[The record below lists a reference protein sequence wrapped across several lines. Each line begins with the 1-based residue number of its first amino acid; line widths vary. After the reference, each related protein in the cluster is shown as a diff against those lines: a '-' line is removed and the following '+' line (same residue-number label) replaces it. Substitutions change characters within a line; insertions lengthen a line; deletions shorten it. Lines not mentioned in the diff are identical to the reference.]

1 MAVFDKIQ
9 NIMDKTIAPVASKV
23 ADSKMLDALMGGMM
37 CTLPMTL
44 GVSVIAILINFPIP
58 GFSDWVV
65 SSGLMATGNSI
76 LTVTMNMMGI
86 YISFFIG
93 LRWGKVC
100 GLSGYTGGI
109 VSGAVFLAFMPQQSF
124 EDIPMASFIN
134 TSYMGSNGIFVAIL
148 LGLIVPKVTAILMS
162 KLEIKLPDMVPP
174 MVADSL
180 SPMFAA
186 IVLFTAVWF
195 AKWGLSFTPW
205 GNLFDMI
212 NTLIGTPVT
221 MVGASPLAYIIVCSL
236 QSIFWFF
243 GVHPNVM
250 LNFYAPVIMACS
262 AANTEAII
270 AGEALPYGAWAVVA
284 LGTAIGGQANA
295 LGISISLLFTKSER
309 FKAIRGI
316 ALVPSLFNISEPLM
330 FGLPVVLN
338 PTYFIPFVLNIPVC
352 AIVVQA
358 LYALG
363 LGAAFNPTIQ
373 LPWVLPQPVIAF
385 MQGGIGCLVISVA
398 VLAVSVLMY
407 TPFTLMADRQA
418 LREEQASPLWLIARR
433 CERSRPLSRNRPHR
447 DFHIH
452 TIIFHEVGSVG

>member
-44 GVSVIAILINFPIP
+44 SVSVIAILINFPIP

-418 LREEQASPLWLIARR
+418 LREEQAALEESAA
-433 CERSRPLSRNRPHR
+433 
-447 DFHIH
+447 
-452 TIIFHEVGSVG
+452 

>member
-407 TPFTLMADRQA
+407 TPFTLMADCQA
-418 LREEQASPLWLIARR
+418 LREEQAALEESAA
-433 CERSRPLSRNRPHR
+433 
-447 DFHIH
+447 
-452 TIIFHEVGSVG
+452 

>member
-180 SPMFAA
+180 SPMLAA

-316 ALVPSLFNISEPLM
+316 ALIPSLFNISEPLM

-418 LREEQASPLWLIARR
+418 LREEQAALEESAA
-433 CERSRPLSRNRPHR
+433 
-447 DFHIH
+447 
-452 TIIFHEVGSVG
+452 

>member
-148 LGLIVPKVTAILMS
+148 LGLIVPKVTDILMS

-418 LREEQASPLWLIARR
+418 LREEQAALEESAA
-433 CERSRPLSRNRPHR
+433 
-447 DFHIH
+447 
-452 TIIFHEVGSVG
+452 

>member
-65 SSGLMATGNSI
+65 SSGLMATGNTI

-418 LREEQASPLWLIARR
+418 LREEQAALEESAA
-433 CERSRPLSRNRPHR
+433 
-447 DFHIH
+447 
-452 TIIFHEVGSVG
+452 

>member
-284 LGTAIGGQANA
+284 LGTAIGGQAIA

-338 PTYFIPFVLNIPVC
+338 PMYFIPFVLNIPVC

-418 LREEQASPLWLIARR
+418 LREEQAALEESAA
-433 CERSRPLSRNRPHR
+433 
-447 DFHIH
+447 
-452 TIIFHEVGSVG
+452 

>member
-134 TSYMGSNGIFVAIL
+134 TSYMGSNGVFVAIL

-338 PTYFIPFVLNIPVC
+338 PMYFIPFVLNIPVC

-418 LREEQASPLWLIARR
+418 LREEQAALEESAA
-433 CERSRPLSRNRPHR
+433 
-447 DFHIH
+447 
-452 TIIFHEVGSVG
+452 

>member
-58 GFSDWVV
+58 AFSDWVV

-418 LREEQASPLWLIARR
+418 LREEQAALEESAA
-433 CERSRPLSRNRPHR
+433 
-447 DFHIH
+447 
-452 TIIFHEVGSVG
+452 

>member
-250 LNFYAPVIMACS
+250 HNFYAPVIMACS

-398 VLAVSVLMY
+398 VLVVSVLMY

-418 LREEQASPLWLIARR
+418 LREEQAALEESAA
-433 CERSRPLSRNRPHR
+433 
-447 DFHIH
+447 
-452 TIIFHEVGSVG
+452 

>member
-1 MAVFDKIQ
+1 M
-9 NIMDKTIAPVASKV
+9 ASKV

-76 LTVTMNMMGI
+76 LTVIMNMMGI

-407 TPFTLMADRQA
+407 TPFTLMADLQA
-418 LREEQASPLWLIARR
+418 LREEQAALEESAA
-433 CERSRPLSRNRPHR
+433 
-447 DFHIH
+447 
-452 TIIFHEVGSVG
+452 

>member
-270 AGEALPYGAWAVVA
+270 AGEALPYDAWAVVA

-398 VLAVSVLMY
+398 VLVVSVLMY

-418 LREEQASPLWLIARR
+418 LREEQAALEESAA
-433 CERSRPLSRNRPHR
+433 
-447 DFHIH
+447 
-452 TIIFHEVGSVG
+452 

>member
-270 AGEALPYGAWAVVA
+270 AGEPLPYGAWAVVA

-418 LREEQASPLWLIARR
+418 LREEQAALEESAA
-433 CERSRPLSRNRPHR
+433 
-447 DFHIH
+447 
-452 TIIFHEVGSVG
+452 

>member
-86 YISFFIG
+86 YISFFVG

-418 LREEQASPLWLIARR
+418 LREEQAALEESAA
-433 CERSRPLSRNRPHR
+433 
-447 DFHIH
+447 
-452 TIIFHEVGSVG
+452 

>member
-363 LGAAFNPTIQ
+363 LGTAFNPTIQ
-373 LPWVLPQPVIAF
+373 LPCVLPQPVIAF

-418 LREEQASPLWLIARR
+418 LREEQAALEESAA
-433 CERSRPLSRNRPHR
+433 
-447 DFHIH
+447 
-452 TIIFHEVGSVG
+452 

>member
-212 NTLIGTPVT
+212 NTLIGMPVT

-418 LREEQASPLWLIARR
+418 LREEQAALEESAA
-433 CERSRPLSRNRPHR
+433 
-447 DFHIH
+447 
-452 TIIFHEVGSVG
+452 

>member
-44 GVSVIAILINFPIP
+44 GVSVVAILINFPIP

-418 LREEQASPLWLIARR
+418 LREEQAALEESAA
-433 CERSRPLSRNRPHR
+433 
-447 DFHIH
+447 
-452 TIIFHEVGSVG
+452 

>member
-284 LGTAIGGQANA
+284 LGTAIGGQANV

-418 LREEQASPLWLIARR
+418 LREEQAALEESAA
-433 CERSRPLSRNRPHR
+433 
-447 DFHIH
+447 
-452 TIIFHEVGSVG
+452 

>member
-134 TSYMGSNGIFVAIL
+134 TSYMGSNGVFVAIL

-195 AKWGLSFTPW
+195 AKWGLSFTSW

-418 LREEQASPLWLIARR
+418 LREEQAALEESAA
-433 CERSRPLSRNRPHR
+433 
-447 DFHIH
+447 
-452 TIIFHEVGSVG
+452 

>member
-385 MQGGIGCLVISVA
+385 MRGGIGCLVISVA

-418 LREEQASPLWLIARR
+418 LREEQAALEESAA
-433 CERSRPLSRNRPHR
+433 
-447 DFHIH
+447 
-452 TIIFHEVGSVG
+452 

>member
-363 LGAAFNPTIQ
+363 LGVAFNPTIQ

-418 LREEQASPLWLIARR
+418 LREEQAALEESAA
-433 CERSRPLSRNRPHR
+433 
-447 DFHIH
+447 
-452 TIIFHEVGSVG
+452 

>member
-309 FKAIRGI
+309 FKASSRHRACSVAFQYLRAAHVRSAGRAESHVLHPVRAEHPGLRHRGPG
-316 ALVPSLFNISEPLM
+316 ALRPRSW
-330 FGLPVVLN
+330 G
-338 PTYFIPFVLNIPVC
+338 C
-352 AIVVQA
+352 VQSHDSA
-358 LYALG
+358 S
-363 LGAAFNPTIQ
+363 LGASPAGHRIHAGRHRVPGDLGCGF
-373 LPWVLPQPVIAF
+373 
-385 MQGGIGCLVISVA
+385 GGVGAHV
-398 VLAVSVLMY
+398 Y
-407 TPFTLMADRQA
+407 
-418 LREEQASPLWLIARR
+418 PLH
-433 CERSRPLSRNRPHR
+433 PY
-447 DFHIH
+447 
-452 TIIFHEVGSVG
+452 G

>member
-134 TSYMGSNGIFVAIL
+134 TSYMGSNGIFVVIL

-418 LREEQASPLWLIARR
+418 LREEQAALEESAA
-433 CERSRPLSRNRPHR
+433 
-447 DFHIH
+447 
-452 TIIFHEVGSVG
+452 

>member
-418 LREEQASPLWLIARR
+418 LREEQAAL
-433 CERSRPLSRNRPHR
+433 E
-447 DFHIH
+447 
-452 TIIFHEVGSVG
+452 ESVA

>member
-9 NIMDKTIAPVASKV
+9 NKMDKTIAPVASKV

-398 VLAVSVLMY
+398 VLVVSVLMY

-418 LREEQASPLWLIARR
+418 LREEQAALEESAA
-433 CERSRPLSRNRPHR
+433 
-447 DFHIH
+447 
-452 TIIFHEVGSVG
+452 

>member
-363 LGAAFNPTIQ
+363 LGAAFNPTIH

-418 LREEQASPLWLIARR
+418 LREEQAALEESAA
-433 CERSRPLSRNRPHR
+433 
-447 DFHIH
+447 
-452 TIIFHEVGSVG
+452 

>member
-162 KLEIKLPDMVPP
+162 KLEINLPDMVPP

-418 LREEQASPLWLIARR
+418 LREEQAALEESAA
-433 CERSRPLSRNRPHR
+433 
-447 DFHIH
+447 
-452 TIIFHEVGSVG
+452 

>member
-44 GVSVIAILINFPIP
+44 GVSVIAILVNFPIP

-109 VSGAVFLAFMPQQSF
+109 VSGAAFLAFMPQQSF

-363 LGAAFNPTIQ
+363 LGAALNPTIQ

-418 LREEQASPLWLIARR
+418 LREEQAALEESAA
-433 CERSRPLSRNRPHR
+433 
-447 DFHIH
+447 
-452 TIIFHEVGSVG
+452 

>member
-109 VSGAVFLAFMPQQSF
+109 VSGAVFLAFMPQQTF

-418 LREEQASPLWLIARR
+418 LREEQAALEESAA
-433 CERSRPLSRNRPHR
+433 
-447 DFHIH
+447 
-452 TIIFHEVGSVG
+452 

>member
-162 KLEIKLPDMVPP
+162 KLEIKLPDMVPL

-363 LGAAFNPTIQ
+363 LGTAFNPTIQ

-418 LREEQASPLWLIARR
+418 LREEQAALEESAA
-433 CERSRPLSRNRPHR
+433 
-447 DFHIH
+447 
-452 TIIFHEVGSVG
+452 

>member
-363 LGAAFNPTIQ
+363 FGAAFNPTIQ

-418 LREEQASPLWLIARR
+418 LREEQAALEESAA
-433 CERSRPLSRNRPHR
+433 
-447 DFHIH
+447 
-452 TIIFHEVGSVG
+452 

>member
-385 MQGGIGCLVISVA
+385 MQGGIGCLVTSVA

-418 LREEQASPLWLIARR
+418 LREEQAALEESAA
-433 CERSRPLSRNRPHR
+433 
-447 DFHIH
+447 
-452 TIIFHEVGSVG
+452 

>member
-23 ADSKMLDALMGGMM
+23 ADSKMRDALMGGMM

-418 LREEQASPLWLIARR
+418 LREEQAALEESAA
-433 CERSRPLSRNRPHR
+433 
-447 DFHIH
+447 
-452 TIIFHEVGSVG
+452 

>member
-358 LYALG
+358 LYSLG

-418 LREEQASPLWLIARR
+418 LREEQAALEESAA
-433 CERSRPLSRNRPHR
+433 
-447 DFHIH
+447 
-452 TIIFHEVGSVG
+452 

>member
-86 YISFFIG
+86 YIFFFIG

-109 VSGAVFLAFMPQQSF
+109 VSGAAFLAFMPQQSF

-418 LREEQASPLWLIARR
+418 LREEQAALEESAA
-433 CERSRPLSRNRPHR
+433 
-447 DFHIH
+447 
-452 TIIFHEVGSVG
+452 

>member
-352 AIVVQA
+352 TIVVQA

-418 LREEQASPLWLIARR
+418 LREEQAALEESAA
-433 CERSRPLSRNRPHR
+433 
-447 DFHIH
+447 
-452 TIIFHEVGSVG
+452 

>member
-338 PTYFIPFVLNIPVC
+338 PTYFIPVVQNIPVC

-398 VLAVSVLMY
+398 VLAVAVLMY

-418 LREEQASPLWLIARR
+418 LREEQAALEESAA
-433 CERSRPLSRNRPHR
+433 
-447 DFHIH
+447 
-452 TIIFHEVGSVG
+452 

>member
-418 LREEQASPLWLIARR
+418 LREEQATLEESAA
-433 CERSRPLSRNRPHR
+433 
-447 DFHIH
+447 
-452 TIIFHEVGSVG
+452 

>member
-100 GLSGYTGGI
+100 GLGGYTGGI

-398 VLAVSVLMY
+398 VLVVSVLMY

-418 LREEQASPLWLIARR
+418 LREEQAALEESAA
-433 CERSRPLSRNRPHR
+433 
-447 DFHIH
+447 
-452 TIIFHEVGSVG
+452 

>member
-134 TSYMGSNGIFVAIL
+134 TSYMGSNGVFVAIL

-186 IVLFTAVWF
+186 IVLFTAAWF

-250 LNFYAPVIMACS
+250 FNFYAPVIMACS

-352 AIVVQA
+352 AIVVHA

-418 LREEQASPLWLIARR
+418 LREEQAALEESAA
-433 CERSRPLSRNRPHR
+433 
-447 DFHIH
+447 
-452 TIIFHEVGSVG
+452 